1 MSDSDPSGP
10 APDNPPTPAAS
21 SWAGLPW
28 VWAVPVVAAIIAGWL
43 GYRALIERGP
53 TITIGFVTA
62 DGVEPER
69 TTIRYKNVELGRVT
83 GIGLTPDG
91 SRVVVT
97 AEMRR
102 EAEPLLRADSE
113 FWVVQPR
120 ITPSGI
126 TGLTTIVS
134 GAYIGMLP
142 GKGAPGARSFTGLET
157 PPPKDGL
164 VSGREF
170 TLIAD
175 RLPSISDQS
184 PVYYHG
190 VQVGEVTGHELSD
203 RDGSVSVRIFV
214 YDPHETLI
222 RAASRFWASAGVQ
235 LEIGAQGLKIGTESL
250 LTLLAGGIVFDTPK
264 PALNGPPSPPDSTFQ
279 LYVDREAAE
288 EAAERVRVSYRLFFP
303 GSLRGV
309 SVGTPVELRGITVGR
324 VSELRLEYDPSV
336 DTIRIPVTIEIEPD
350 RIAMPGEP
358 PHQDPI
364 EETNRIFERLVAEG
378 LRARIASGSL
388 LLGQQ
393 VIELDFVPNA
403 PPAQLVRAKPYP
415 ELPTEAGGSFEE
427 IASRAGRFL
436 DKMSALPLDRL
447 VGEIRNMVIH
457 ADGMI
462 ESPDVKHSL
471 HELDRTLANTER
483 LTRDAQMQVRP
494 LFASINSAADQLKAT
509 IALLGNDPRSS
520 NDLLRTL
527 TELKDAARSIRVLA
541 DYLERHP
548 ESLLRGKPQEASR

>member
-222 RAASRFWASAGVQ
+222 RAAS
-235 LEIGAQGLKIGTESL
+235 
-250 LTLLAGGIVFDTPK
+250 
-264 PALNGPPSPPDSTFQ
+264 
-279 LYVDREAAE
+279 
-288 EAAERVRVSYRLFFP
+288 
-303 GSLRGV
+303 
-309 SVGTPVELRGITVGR
+309 
-324 VSELRLEYDPSV
+324 
-336 DTIRIPVTIEIEPD
+336 
-350 RIAMPGEP
+350 
-358 PHQDPI
+358 
-364 EETNRIFERLVAEG
+364 
-378 LRARIASGSL
+378 LRAEARI
-388 LLGQQ
+388 
-393 VIELDFVPNA
+393 
-403 PPAQLVRAKPYP
+403 RP
-415 ELPTEAGGSFEE
+415 ERGHDPHPGHDRD
-427 IASRAGRFL
+427 RAG
-436 DKMSALPLDRL
+436 SDR
-447 VGEIRNMVIH
+447 H
-457 ADGMI
+457 AG
-462 ESPDVKHSL
+462 
-471 HELDRTLANTER
+471 RTLAAE
-483 LTRDAQMQVRP
+483 
-494 LFASINSAADQLKAT
+494 ADRGDQ
-509 IALLGNDPRSS
+509 P
-520 NDLLRTL
+520 DLR
-527 TELKDAARSIRVLA
+527 AARHRRPARPDSRRQPA
-541 DYLERHP
+541 A
-548 ESLLRGKPQEASR
+548 GTASD